1 MKKLVGEMSD
11 LLNKI
16 VKFSDD
22 YADVKDIFL
31 NDSTMELAED
41 AIGSLKFLNNSR
53 KALSIIK
60 FKYFLKGLNYEN
72 ADKESI
78 EKLIRYTVYIKHFV
92 NMLHHDSGSF
102 GRSFDALHYDLIIF
116 HGHDVFQHLCNLPFL
131 GLVDGIFVARL

>member
-41 AIGSLKFLNNSR
+41 AIGSLKFL
-53 KALSIIK
+53 KILGKHYQLLSSNI
-60 FKYFLKGLNYEN
+60 
-72 ADKESI
+72 S
-78 EKLIRYTVYIKHFV
+78 
-92 NMLHHDSGSF
+92 
-102 GRSFDALHYDLIIF
+102 
-116 HGHDVFQHLCNLPFL
+116 
-131 GLVDGIFVARL
+131 

>member
-41 AIGSLKFLNNSR
+41 AIGYNKF
-53 KALSIIK
+53 
-60 FKYFLKGLNYEN
+60 
-72 ADKESI
+72 
-78 EKLIRYTVYIKHFV
+78 YI
-92 NMLHHDSGSF
+92 
-102 GRSFDALHYDLIIF
+102 
-116 HGHDVFQHLCNLPFL
+116 
-131 GLVDGIFVARL
+131 

>member
-41 AIGSLKFLNNSR
+41 AIGSLLGKHYQL
-53 KALSIIK
+53 LSSNI
-60 FKYFLKGLNYEN
+60 
-72 ADKESI
+72 S
-78 EKLIRYTVYIKHFV
+78 
-92 NMLHHDSGSF
+92 
-102 GRSFDALHYDLIIF
+102 
-116 HGHDVFQHLCNLPFL
+116 
-131 GLVDGIFVARL
+131 

>member
-1 MKKLVGEMSD
+1 MSD

-60 FKYFLKGLNYEN
+60 FKYF
-72 ADKESI
+72 I
-78 EKLIRYTVYIKHFV
+78 
-92 NMLHHDSGSF
+92 
-102 GRSFDALHYDLIIF
+102 
-116 HGHDVFQHLCNLPFL
+116 
-131 GLVDGIFVARL
+131 